1 MRLFTLILACCLAL
15 PAQAELRYELQPK
28 QIAEN
33 VWLLE
38 GSTDNFEQRNGG
50 NIVNT
55 GFIVTE
61 AGVVVI
67 DSGPSKRYGEA
78 MREAIAGVTD
88 RPVIKVLL
96 THHHPDHVLG
106 NQAFADVP
114 IAALAGTT
122 ELLREQGDAMAE
134 NMYRLVG
141 DWMRG
146 TEVVLPNETLQPGTL
161 EIGGH
166 RLRLLALRGHT
177 GADLAILDEN
187 SGVLFASDILF
198 YQRALVEQD
207 VAGEQHTTVL
217 IEYRQ
222 IGAGMPAQ
230 GEQTQ
235 PVAADFQRAGLQRLV
250 RQHDFGA
257 THPVADQPVHV
268 FRHRIS
274 LLAQQLGGAGQ
285 RGDGDV
291 GECLVAEHMVRMV
304 MGEQHLDHRTV
315 GDARNGLAHGLA
327 VAFRRP
333 AVDHH
338 HARLGDDEA
347 GVDDVAAVALLEVV
361 GRAFQQ
367 PDILGDLF
375 GLQLVAQLGLRRQRQ
390 AAGKDQ
396 GEKAHD
402 FSLAG

>member
-15 PAQAELRYELQPK
+15 PAQAELRYDLRPK

-61 AGVVVI
+61 TGVVVI

-177 GADLAILDEN
+177 GADLAVLDEN

-198 YQRALVEQD
+198 YQRAL
-207 VAGEQHTTVL
+207 TTPNSPGL
-217 IEYRQ
+217 DIWLADLDELQ
-222 IGAGMPAQ
+222 AQ
-230 GEQTQ
+230 PWKLLVPGHG
-235 PVAADFQRAGLQRLV
+235 PVASDDAPFVQMRDYLGWLDGLLRDAAASGADMNEVIDSPIPERFAG
-250 RQHDFGA
+250 
-257 THPVADQPVHV
+257 
-268 FRHRIS
+268 IS
-274 LLAQQLGGAGQ
+274 LTRFELIRSVTHLYPKYEAQQLQ
-285 RGDGDV
+285 R
-291 GECLVAEHMVRMV
+291 
-304 MGEQHLDHRTV
+304 
-315 GDARNGLAHGLA
+315 
-327 VAFRRP
+327 
-333 AVDHH
+333 VD
-338 HARLGDDEA
+338 
-347 GVDDVAAVALLEVV
+347 
-361 GRAFQQ
+361 QQ
-367 PDILGDLF
+367 
-375 GLQLVAQLGLRRQRQ
+375 
-390 AAGKDQ
+390 
-396 GEKAHD
+396 
-402 FSLAG
+402 

>member
-15 PAQAELRYELQPK
+15 PVQAELRYDLRPK

-61 AGVVVI
+61 TGVVVI

-177 GADLAILDEN
+177 GADLAVLDEN

-198 YQRALVEQD
+198 YQRAL
-207 VAGEQHTTVL
+207 TTPNSPGL
-217 IEYRQ
+217 DIWLADLDELQ
-222 IGAGMPAQ
+222 AQ
-230 GEQTQ
+230 PWKLLVPGHG
-235 PVAADFQRAGLQRLV
+235 PVASDDAPFVQMRDYLGWLDGLLRDAAASGADMNEVIDSPIPERFAG
-250 RQHDFGA
+250 
-257 THPVADQPVHV
+257 
-268 FRHRIS
+268 IS
-274 LLAQQLGGAGQ
+274 LTRFELIRSVTHLYPKYEAQQLQ
-285 RGDGDV
+285 R
-291 GECLVAEHMVRMV
+291 
-304 MGEQHLDHRTV
+304 
-315 GDARNGLAHGLA
+315 
-327 VAFRRP
+327 
-333 AVDHH
+333 VD
-338 HARLGDDEA
+338 
-347 GVDDVAAVALLEVV
+347 
-361 GRAFQQ
+361 QQ
-367 PDILGDLF
+367 
-375 GLQLVAQLGLRRQRQ
+375 
-390 AAGKDQ
+390 
-396 GEKAHD
+396 
-402 FSLAG
+402 

>member
-15 PAQAELRYELQPK
+15 PAQAELRYDLRPK

-61 AGVVVI
+61 TGVVVI
-67 DSGPSKRYGEA
+67 DSAPSKRYGEA
-78 MREAIAGVTD
+78 MREAMADVTD

-177 GADLAILDEN
+177 GADLAVLDEN

-198 YQRALVEQD
+198 YQRAL
-207 VAGEQHTTVL
+207 TTPNSPGL
-217 IEYRQ
+217 DIWLADLDELQ
-222 IGAGMPAQ
+222 AQ
-230 GEQTQ
+230 PWKLLVPGHG
-235 PVAADFQRAGLQRLV
+235 PVASDDAPLVQMRDYLGWLDGLLRDAAASGADMNEVIDSPIPERFAG
-250 RQHDFGA
+250 
-257 THPVADQPVHV
+257 
-268 FRHRIS
+268 IS
-274 LLAQQLGGAGQ
+274 LTRFELIRSVTHLYPKYEAQQLQ
-285 RGDGDV
+285 R
-291 GECLVAEHMVRMV
+291 
-304 MGEQHLDHRTV
+304 
-315 GDARNGLAHGLA
+315 
-327 VAFRRP
+327 
-333 AVDHH
+333 VD
-338 HARLGDDEA
+338 
-347 GVDDVAAVALLEVV
+347 
-361 GRAFQQ
+361 QQ
-367 PDILGDLF
+367 
-375 GLQLVAQLGLRRQRQ
+375 
-390 AAGKDQ
+390 
-396 GEKAHD
+396 
-402 FSLAG
+402 